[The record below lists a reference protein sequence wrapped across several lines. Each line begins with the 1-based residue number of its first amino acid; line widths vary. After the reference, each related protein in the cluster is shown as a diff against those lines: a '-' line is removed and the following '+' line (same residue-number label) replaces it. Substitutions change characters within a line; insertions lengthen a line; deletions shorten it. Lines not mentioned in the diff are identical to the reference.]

1 MTATIELEDVTVQRG
16 GNVML
21 HDLTWTVRSSDRWV
35 VLGHNGSGKTT
46 LLRVAS
52 LYLHPTEG
60 VVRVLG
66 ETLGRTDVR
75 RLRAR
80 IGVASQALADQLR
93 GDLSARDVVVTAK
106 YGALEPWWHRYT
118 EADHARARRELDRM
132 GVAHLAER
140 RFGTLSAGERQRVQL
155 ARTLM
160 ADPGLLLLDEPA
172 AGLDLAGREDLVHRL
187 ADLADDASA
196 PPIVLVTHH
205 TEEIP
210 DHFTH
215 ALLLASGRAIA
226 QGPIDEVV
234 TADSLSEAFGIVLR
248 LERREGRWLS
258 WSPRPATDS
267 PAGPD
272 PAGITS
278 RPNSQLQEPSKQQ
291 QRRH

>member
-1 MTATIELEDVTVQRG
+1 MIEAVSWQVDAGE
-16 GNVML
+16 N
-21 HDLTWTVRSSDRWV
+21 WV

-66 ETLGRTDVR
+66 ETLGHTDVR
-75 RLRAR
+75 TLRTR

-93 GDLSARDVVVTAK
+93 ADLTAADVVVAGK
-106 YGALEPWWHRYT
+106 HAALETWWHTYT
-118 EADHARARRELDRM
+118 DLDHAKARHELDRV
-132 GVAHLAER
+132 GVAHLADR

-160 ADPGLLLLDEPA
+160 ADPELLLLDEPA
-172 AGLDLAGREDLVHRL
+172 AGLDLGGREDLVNRL
-187 ADLADDASA
+187 SDLAGDPSA

-215 ALLLASGRAIA
+215 ALLLAHGRVVRS
-226 QGPIDEVV
+226 GPIDDVIDES
-234 TADSLSEAFGIVLR
+234 TLSESFGVDLR
-248 LERREGRWLS
+248 LERRDGRWLC
-258 WSPRPATDS
+258 WAPHPV
-267 PAGPD
+267 PG
-272 PAGITS
+272 
-278 RPNSQLQEPSKQQ
+278 N
-291 QRRH
+291 